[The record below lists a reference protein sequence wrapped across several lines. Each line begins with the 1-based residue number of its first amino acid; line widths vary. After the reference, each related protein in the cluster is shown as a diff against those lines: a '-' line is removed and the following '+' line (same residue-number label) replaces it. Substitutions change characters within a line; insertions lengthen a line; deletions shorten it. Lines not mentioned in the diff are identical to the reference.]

1 MFGEVSVTTLM
12 ERRSRKM
19 PQITEAAA
27 GAIMDNNV
35 NSMAIVYL
43 IDYSVHRIVGQK
55 MVRDN
60 KQIGELFRLNSWLA
74 IGPCT
79 PQAGNT

>member
-43 IDYSVHRIVGQK
+43 IRTIQY
-55 MVRDN
+55 
-60 KQIGELFRLNSWLA
+60 IGS
-74 IGPCT
+74 
-79 PQAGNT
+79 